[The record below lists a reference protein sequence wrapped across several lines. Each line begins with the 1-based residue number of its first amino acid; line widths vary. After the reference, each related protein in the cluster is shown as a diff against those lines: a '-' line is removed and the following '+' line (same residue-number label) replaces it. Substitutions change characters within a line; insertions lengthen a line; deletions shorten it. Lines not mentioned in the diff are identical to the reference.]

1 MCKNP
6 YKNRCVTYQK
16 NLDFYTGDRLMLIG
30 YARISTAEQ
39 SMDLQIDA
47 LNNAGCEKILRDTAS
62 GSKARRPGLDEALG
76 FMREGDTLVVWKLD
90 RLGRSLS
97 HLVQL
102 MDTLQKRGVSFKS
115 LSDGIDTTT
124 PMGKMTF
131 GIFGSLAEFEL
142 SLLRERTLAGLKA
155 ARARG
160 RNGGRKR
167 TLNREQIDTMITLY
181 KSRKHS
187 VIAICK
193 QMQIS
198 RKSFYNYLDREK
210 LAADN
215 H

>member
-1 MCKNP
+1 
-6 YKNRCVTYQK
+6 
-16 NLDFYTGDRLMLIG
+16 MLIG

-47 LNNAGCEKILRDTAS
+47 IKSAGCEKLFSDTVS

-76 FMREGDTLVVWKLD
+76 FVREGDTLVVWKLD
-90 RLGRSLS
+90 RLGRSLT

-102 MDTLQKRGVSFKS
+102 METLQKRGVSFKS

-131 GIFGSLAEFEL
+131 GIFGSLSEFEL

-160 RNGGRKR
+160 RNGGRKKS
-167 TLNREQIDTMITLY
+167 LNREQIATMLTLY
-181 KSRKHS
+181 ESGKHS
-187 VIAICK
+187 VVDICK

-198 RKSFYNYLDREK
+198 RKSFYNYLARENDSSIDCQTVK
-210 LAADN
+210 DMSN
-215 H
+215 GF